1 MRNLIAAIGVVIVL
15 AFVVL
20 IVSTGQ
26 VPGVRPQTADPNAS
40 TLVMTANEGA
50 LFFGWVVLLVVGPL
64 TTLIAVIALASW
76 LLNRE
81 VNTVRKEKRTA
92 GPIALILQRPGVTV
106 AVTIFLLI
114 GFAVTLA
121 VLDSLF

>member
-26 VPGVRPQTADPNAS
+26 IPGVRPQTADPNAS

-50 LFFGWVVLLVVGPL
+50 LFLGWVIFLVVGPL
-64 TTLIAVIALASW
+64 TTLIAVIALAAW

-92 GPIALILQRPGVTV
+92 GPIALILRRPGVTV
-106 AVTIFLLI
+106 AVTIFLLV

-121 VLDSLF
+121 LLDSIF